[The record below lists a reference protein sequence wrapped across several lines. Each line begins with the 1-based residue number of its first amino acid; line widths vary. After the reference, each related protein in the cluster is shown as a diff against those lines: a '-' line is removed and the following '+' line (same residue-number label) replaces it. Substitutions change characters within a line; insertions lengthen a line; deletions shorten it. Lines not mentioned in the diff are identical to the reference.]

1 MSFTAL
7 LLPLLPHLTHYQYLA
22 EKKIC
27 PPASAPYLPSTPGSS
42 VGTRR
47 KQRARRRPRGQGGQ
61 GPRPSAPLPARLH
74 SALHTGA
81 QLFLDLLTS
90 PDPGCAPCPLSSPAS
105 SPSEAAGQSPARA
118 AHTPTWAGPDP
129 AGRSALRSA
138 ASSAQMRPAC
148 SPPPLR
154 PGWEA
159 RPGAAPQG
167 LPSHLRAVRAAPA
180 RSAEARPRGAPSRA
194 GAPGPPGRARRRRV
208 ACGRRPPPPS
218 SRRSAPGPSRGAAPR
233 RCRSGPT
240 PGSGARSAP
249 RPPRAAGQEL
259 GKEVRTLLLPPAGL
273 PPGSGVGRRSRPL
286 LGGRP

>member
-22 EKKIC
+22 EKKNLSTGFR
-27 PPASAPYLPSTPGSS
+27 PLPTLHPWLFCGNPTQTESPTTTP
-42 VGTRR
+42 
-47 KQRARRRPRGQGGQ
+47 RARRAGAPAFRAPPRTPALRPAHWRPTILGSTHVPGSGLRALPPFFPSVLALRGCRAEPRAGGT
-61 GPRPSAPLPARLH
+61 
-74 SALHTGA
+74 HT
-81 QLFLDLLTS
+81 
-90 PDPGCAPCPLSSPAS
+90 
-105 SPSEAAGQSPARA
+105 
-118 AHTPTWAGPDP
+118 HWAGPDP

-167 LPSHLRAVRAAPA
+167 LPSHLRAARAAPA

-273 PPGSGVGRRSRPL
+273 PPGPGVGRRSRPL